1 MVKQQLSALDIHYL
15 LKELKFLINSRLDKI
30 YHPSKKE
37 LILQFYVSGKGKQQL
52 LINAGNYLYL
62 TSFKSPSQEPSDF
75 CMYLRK
81 KLTNSRLI
89 EINQLGFER
98 ILEFKFKTKQETFS
112 LIFEMFSK
120 GNIILIKDNKILS
133 AIEYQKWAAR
143 IIRPKQA
150 YSYPKKEFNFL
161 ELTQTILKKLLSKTT
176 KESIVTSL
184 AIDLGLGGIYSEE
197 ICLLSKINKNKK
209 PSELNDKEITLLFNS
224 FKIIKNKKIEPTIVY
239 ENNII
244 KDIVPFK
251 LNLYKDLKQKSFET
265 FSSALEFF
273 FSQQIPA
280 EQLKYQKQIAKT
292 KEIIEKQINHLEEL
306 KQQEKLN
313 KEKAELLY
321 KNYKLVKEILEE
333 LKEIT
338 KKHSWKEIKE
348 KLKGHKLIKEVIPK
362 EKSVVIE
369 LK

>member
-1 MVKQQLSALDIHYL
+1 MVKTQLSALDINYL
-15 LKELKFLINSRLDKI
+15 LKELKFLVNSRLDKI

-62 TSFKSPSQEPSDF
+62 TSFKSPSQTPSEF

-89 EINQLGFER
+89 EINQLEFER
-98 ILEFKFKTKQETFS
+98 IIEFKFQTKQETFS

-133 AIEYQKWAAR
+133 AVEYQKYSTR
-143 IIRPKQA
+143 IIKPKEN
-150 YSYPKKEFNFL
+150 YIHPKKELNFL
-161 ELTQTILKKLLSKTT
+161 ELTQTGLKKLLSHTL
-176 KESIVTSL
+176 KESIVKSL

-197 ICLLSKINKNKK
+197 VCLLSKINKIKK
-209 PSELNDKEITLLFNS
+209 PDELDDKEIKLLFES
-224 FKIIKNKKIEPTIVY
+224 LKSIKSKKLEPIIVY
-239 ENNII
+239 ENNTI
-244 KDIVPFK
+244 KQAVPFK
-251 LNLYKDLKQKSFET
+251 LNLFKNLNQKTFKT
-265 FSSALEFF
+265 FSEALEEF
-273 FSQQIPA
+273 FSQQIPI
-280 EQLKYQKQIAKT
+280 EQLKYQKQIT
-292 KEIIEKQINHLEEL
+292 KSKKIIEKQIQHLEEL

-321 KNYKLVKEILEE
+321 KNYKLIKEILEE
-333 LKEIT
+333 LKQIS
-338 KKHSWKEIKE
+338 KKHNWKEIQE

-362 EKSVVIE
+362 EKNIVIE

>member
-1 MVKQQLSALDIHYL
+1 MKNQLSALDLNYL
-15 LKELKFLINSRLDKI
+15 LKELKFLINSRLDKV

-37 LILQFYVSGKGKQQL
+37 LILQFYVSVKGKQQL

-62 TSFKSPSQEPSDF
+62 TLFKSSSQKPSEF

-98 ILEFKFKTKQETFS
+98 IIEFKFQTKQEIFS

-120 GNIILIKDNKILS
+120 GNIILLKDNKILS
-133 AIEYQKWAAR
+133 ATEYQKYSTR
-143 IIRPKQA
+143 TIRPKEN
-150 YSYPKKEFNFL
+150 YIYPKKEFNFL
-161 ELTQTILKKLLSKTT
+161 ELTQADLKKLLSKTT
-176 KESIVTSL
+176 KESVVKSL

-197 ICLLSKINKNKK
+197 ICLLSKVNKSKK
-209 PSELNDKEITLLFNS
+209 PSELEDKEIKALFAS
-224 FKIIKNKKIEPTIVY
+224 LKSIKNKKFEPTIVY
-239 ENNII
+239 ENNLI
-244 KDIVPFK
+244 KDSIPFK
-251 LNLYKDLKQKSFET
+251 LNLYKNLKQKSFKT
-265 FSSALEFF
+265 FSTALEEF

-280 EQLKYQKQIAKT
+280 EQLKYQKQINKT
-292 KEIIEKQINHLEEL
+292 KAIIEKQLQHLEEL
-306 KQQEKLN
+306 KQQEKIN

-333 LKEIT
+333 LKQIS
-338 KKHSWKEIKE
+338 KKHNWKEIQE

-362 EKSVVIE
+362 EKSVVME
-369 LK
+369 L